1 MRNNSVKAKRRNFFI
16 CLMKIGQI
24 FKKSDFKTLTKN
36 FSALAIL
43 QVMRYFIPLI
53 VLPYVTPI
61 IGLEHFG
68 EIAIAS
74 SITLI
79 VQVFVNYSFSFM
91 GARDIARNKDDKDRI
106 SDIVSTTIFAYALI
120 YIVMLGLAGIVI
132 FCVPKFRALWLVIS
146 VTLTI
151 PIFSALVCEWYFQG
165 IEKMENITIVNVLS
179 RIVFLVLVFLF
190 IKDKEDYLLYPVFN
204 ALGFVI
210 AAVYSILMMVF
221 KYKCKI
227 RIPSAK
233 MVLGYIKQGKD
244 LFLNSA
250 CMTILNK
257 MPNILLGTL
266 SGASSAGLY
275 DAAFRLQDA
284 GYHSVDTLN
293 RTFFPFLARRM
304 DKHKAYRRVNLL
316 FAACIS
322 IFLFVFAPFLV
333 RLLYAPEFTAAVQL
347 LRILAISVF
356 FLGISSAYGV
366 NYLLL
371 IGKEKLVRNITFC
384 VSAVGCALLVVL
396 IRLYNERGAAIAMA
410 VINASLALSYYV
422 TVKKVDR
429 GLQSRSS
436 VK

>member
-1 MRNNSVKAKRRNFFI
+1 
-16 CLMKIGQI
+16 MKISQL
-24 FKKSDFKTLTKN
+24 FKKRDFKTLTKN

-43 QVMRYFIPLI
+43 QVMRYLVPLI

-91 GARDIARNKDDKDRI
+91 GARDIARNKDDKDKI
-106 SDIVSTTIFAYALI
+106 SSVVSTTIFAYALI
-120 YIVMLGLAGIVI
+120 YIVMLVLTGIVVV
-132 FCVPKFRALWLVIS
+132 CVPKFRALWLVIS
-146 VTLTI
+146 ITLTI

-179 RIVFLVLVFLF
+179 RIVFLALVFLF
-190 IKDKEDYLLYPVFN
+190 IKDQEDYLLYPLFN
-204 ALGFVI
+204 SLGFVI

-227 RIPSAK
+227 RIPSFK
-233 MVLGYIKQGKD
+233 MVVDYIKQGKD

-257 MPNILLGTL
+257 LPNILLGTV
-266 SGASSAGLY
+266 SGASAAGLY

-284 GYHSVDTLN
+284 GYHGVDTLN

-304 DKHKAYRRVNLL
+304 EKHKAYRRVNLL
-316 FAACIS
+316 FAVCIS
-322 IFLFVFAPFLV
+322 LLLFAFAPFLV
-333 RLLYAPEFTAAVQL
+333 RLLYAPEFQPSVIL
-347 LRILAISVF
+347 LRILAVSVF
-356 FLGISSAYGV
+356 FLGLSSAYGV

-384 VSAVGCALLVVL
+384 VAAAGCALLVVL
-396 IRLYNERGAAIAMA
+396 IKLFNEMGAAVSMVI
-410 VINASLALSYYV
+410 INASLALSYV
-422 TVKKVDR
+422 IAAKKVDQKLPENR
-429 GLQSRSS
+429 F
-436 VK
+436 VEK